1 MIEPEEEIN
10 ILYIL
15 KNPVQYNNAVNY
27 SLLQQGY
34 LNFKVYWRGL
44 FEQADKSISYIFKMK
59 HLSDNF
65 TIQVLEKPKSHIIID
80 EYFKV
85 LLQFFNKTNSTILN

>member
-1 MIEPEEEIN
+1 
-10 ILYIL
+10 
-15 KNPVQYNNAVNY
+15 
-27 SLLQQGY
+27 
-34 LNFKVYWRGL
+34 
-44 FEQADKSISYIFKMK
+44 MK